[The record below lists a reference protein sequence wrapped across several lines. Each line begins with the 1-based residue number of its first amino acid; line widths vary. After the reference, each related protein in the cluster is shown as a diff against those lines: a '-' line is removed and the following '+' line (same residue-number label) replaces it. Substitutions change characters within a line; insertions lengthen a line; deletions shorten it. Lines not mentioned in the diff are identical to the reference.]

1 MRENLDA
8 ATEMRLRSDAISRA
22 ERAEQVPM
30 AAALSLLLREKLTG
44 QPVPEVAKRGVEMCA
59 PSSRR
64 AGGDLA
70 ALAGRIEDQR
80 AFQAWRLTCCAI
92 WT

>member
-1 MRENLDA
+1 M
-8 ATEMRLRSDAISRA
+8 LRPYRA
-22 ERAEQVPM
+22 
-30 AAALSLLLREKLTG
+30 
-44 QPVPEVAKRGVEMCA
+44 
-59 PSSRR
+59 R